1 VISNR
6 FKPLALILAL
16 FAIINLLVACGSEAS
31 ATLTPALTTLAT
43 TNISNTTTALQT
55 AATIATTAIT
65 PTTAAIIASTV
76 ATSPKPTPTIGNVYP
91 SGPAPTAAMPAG
103 GLVSVQLQIPEQ
115 LRKRSFT
122 VSHTLN
128 LPAGFSASLYAL
140 LDEGVRFMTLSPD
153 GVVFVS
159 EMGSGQ
165 VALLKDTNGVAER
178 VSFTDGLDAPHG
190 LAFHTSNGITYLYV
204 AEMTRVVRFAYQPGQ
219 QRADKKET
227 IVTGIPGG
235 GNHRTRTVVFG
246 KDGKMYLSVGSSCN
260 VCEESDPRRGSVLQF
275 NDDGTNGRI
284 FSTGLRNG
292 VGLVVNPFTGEL
304 WETENGRDIIGDNIP
319 PEEINILVDGGN
331 YGWPYCYSNGVW
343 DSNFGK
349 RDQAFCNTTTKPV
362 LPMQA
367 HSAPLGID
375 IYTGKQ
381 FPSEYVGD
389 AFVGFHGSWNRNEK
403 TGYKVVRLRVKD
415 GRPVSY
421 EDFAT
426 GWLVNGQIWGR
437 PVMPMMTADGSL
449 LVSDDL
455 ANAVYRISYTGR

>member
-1 VISNR
+1 
-6 FKPLALILAL
+6 
-16 FAIINLLVACGSEAS
+16 
-31 ATLTPALTTLAT
+31 
-43 TNISNTTTALQT
+43 
-55 AATIATTAIT
+55 
-65 PTTAAIIASTV
+65 
-76 ATSPKPTPTIGNVYP
+76 
-91 SGPAPTAAMPAG
+91 
-103 GLVSVQLQIPEQ
+103 VQLQIPEQ
-115 LRKRSFT
+115 LRKRGFT

-165 VALLKDTNGVAER
+165 VVLLKDNNGVAER
-178 VSFTDGLDAPHG
+178 VSFADGLDAPHG
-190 LAFHTSNGITYLYV
+190 LAFHISNGITYLYV

-260 VCEESDPRRGSVLQF
+260 VCEESDQRRGSVLQF

-304 WETENGRDIIGDNIP
+304 WETENGRDSLGDNIP
-319 PEEINILVDGGN
+319 PEEINILTDGGN

-343 DSNFGK
+343 DGNFGK
-349 RDQAFCNTTTKPV
+349 RDQAFCNTTIKPA

-381 FPSEYVGD
+381 FPADYVGD

-426 GWLVNGQIWGR
+426 GWLVNAEVWGR
-437 PVMPMMTADGSL
+437 PVMPMMAADGSL
-449 LVSDDL
+449 LVSDDM
-455 ANAVYRISYTGR
+455 ANAVYRITYTGR